1 MLYTSMFINLVRRN
15 VTMFSILLFLFFYIL
30 IIAYK
35 PNFIYNKDGT
45 LRTFGLG
52 FSKKTVFPAWFL
64 AIFLSIMSYF
74 IVFYYVSS
82 PRI

>member
-1 MLYTSMFINLVRRN
+1 MFINLVRRN
-15 VTMFSILLFLFFYIL
+15 ITMFSILLFLFFYI
-30 IIAYK
+30 IIISYK
-35 PNFIYNKDGT
+35 PNFIYNKDGS

-64 AIFLSIMSYF
+64 AIFLSVMSYF

-82 PRI
+82 PRN

>member
-1 MLYTSMFINLVRRN
+1 MMRNLVRQN
-15 VTMFSILLFLFFYIL
+15 VTMFSILLFLFFYI
-30 IIAYK
+30 IIISYK
-35 PNFIYNKDGT
+35 PNFIYNKDGS

-82 PRI
+82 ARI

>member
-1 MLYTSMFINLVRRN
+1 MLINLVRRN
-15 VTMFSILLFLFFYIL
+15 VTMFSILLFLFFYI
-30 IIAYK
+30 IIISYQ
-35 PNFIYNKDGT
+35 PNFIYNKDGS
-45 LRTFGLG
+45 LRTFGIG

-82 PRI
+82 PRN

>member
-1 MLYTSMFINLVRRN
+1 MFINLVRRN
-15 VTMFSILLFLFFYIL
+15 VTMFSILLFLFFYI
-30 IIAYK
+30 IIISYK
-35 PNFIYNKDGT
+35 PNFIYNKDGS

-64 AIFLSIMSYF
+64 AIFLSVMSYF

>member
-1 MLYTSMFINLVRRN
+1 MLKTLLRN
-15 VTMFSILLFLFFYIL
+15 NITMFSILLFLFLYI
-30 IIAYK
+30 IIIWVIN
-35 PNFIYNKDGT
+35 PNFIYNKDGS

-74 IVFYYVSS
+74 IIFYYVSAF
-82 PRI
+82 RV